1 MTNNQAITV
10 VLAFDDKYVAHGAT
24 TIVSALE
31 NKKASDQLLFI
42 VLDTGLS
49 NESRQKIRG
58 LVDERAGLD
67 FVTVSAELIGHLPNQ
82 SHAVSTYARIFLPML
97 RPTLHKAIY
106 IDSDVVVLS
115 SLSELWS
122 LDLEDKICGVVQ
134 DAMCQLSPEDND
146 SKRFPSI
153 PHMGYFNAGVLLID
167 MEKWK
172 ERLISEETLKVIE
185 NMGSRLLHS
194 DQDALNLSLSGN
206 VKYLHPRWNFQT
218 PLARPIW
225 NGFQYAPDWHEAY
238 KSPSIIHYTTNQ
250 KPWIFGSFPAFKS
263 WYWVYRNKTGIAKGT
278 NEVFKLGHMPAY
290 FRAVGIIVRNRISS
304 YCRKVAAIFK

>member
-1 MTNNQAITV
+1 MTDNQVITV

-31 NKKASDQLLFI
+31 NKEDSDRLRFI
-42 VLDTGLS
+42 ILDTGLS
-49 NESRQKIRG
+49 NESRQKIRS
-58 LVDERAGLD
+58 LVDERAAVE
-67 FVTVSAELIGHLPNQ
+67 FVTVSAELIGHLPSQN
-82 SHAVSTYARIFLPML
+82 HAVSTYARIFLPTL
-97 RPTLHKAIY
+97 RPTLRKAIY

-122 LDLEDKICGVVQ
+122 FDLEDKVCGVVQ
-134 DAMCQLSPEDND
+134 DAMCQLSPDDND

-194 DQDALNLSLSGN
+194 DQDALNLSLLAN
-206 VKYLHPRWNFQT
+206 VKYLHPRWNFQA
-218 PLARPIW
+218 PLARPIS
-225 NGFQYAPDWHEAY
+225 NGFQYERVWHEAY
-238 KSPSIIHYTTNQ
+238 KSPSIIHYTTKY
-250 KPWIFGSFPAFKS
+250 KPWIFGCSPAFGGL
-263 WYWVYRNKTGIAKGT
+263 YWKYRRMTGIPKSR
-278 NEVFKLGHMPAY
+278 NERLTSAGFRMYLQTQISIIRHRVSAY
-290 FRAVGIIVRNRISS
+290 RRQWQA
-304 YCRKVAAIFK
+304 